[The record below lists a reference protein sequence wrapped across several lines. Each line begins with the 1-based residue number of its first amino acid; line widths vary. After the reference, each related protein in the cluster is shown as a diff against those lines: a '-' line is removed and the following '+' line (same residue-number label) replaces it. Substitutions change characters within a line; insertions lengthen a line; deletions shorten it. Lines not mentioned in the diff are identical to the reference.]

1 MNHVAI
7 DLGSKESQVCIRQ
20 PDGSIVVEKKHP
32 TRRLG
37 EWMKQW
43 SPSRVILE
51 TSSEA
56 FGVADAALA
65 AGHEVRVVPA
75 TLAKQLGV
83 GERGVKTDQRD
94 ARQLSKVS
102 CRIDLPS
109 VHIPST
115 EARELRAIVRS
126 REALVET
133 RTKLINRVRGW
144 LRTQLWK
151 LRGRGTATLPE
162 RLRAQALQQDQQL
175 PTHIE
180 QVLLVIEVLNVQLKA
195 ADHQVRKIS
204 RDNPITRLLMT
215 VPGVGPVTAVTF
227 VAAIDKVSR
236 FPGAHQV
243 QSYLGLTP
251 GENSSSERQL
261 RTGITKAGASSVRR
275 TLIQAAWAACFHR
288 PSDPMVEWAMQ
299 IAHRRGKFIA
309 IVALARKMAGVMYA
323 LWRDQTTYQSSKAA
337 LKIEVA
343 SR

>member
-115 EARELRAIVRS
+115 EARQLRAIVRS

-195 ADHQVRKIS
+195 ADHQVR
-204 RDNPITRLLMT
+204 T
-215 VPGVGPVTAVTF
+215 
-227 VAAIDKVSR
+227 
-236 FPGAHQV
+236 
-243 QSYLGLTP
+243 
-251 GENSSSERQL
+251 
-261 RTGITKAGASSVRR
+261 
-275 TLIQAAWAACFHR
+275 W
-288 PSDPMVEWAMQ
+288 
-299 IAHRRGKFIA
+299 
-309 IVALARKMAGVMYA
+309 
-323 LWRDQTTYQSSKAA
+323 
-337 LKIEVA
+337 
-343 SR
+343 